1 MDGAA
6 KPQMPFSWDG
16 KDFSSYRLLGDDAC
30 LPNIQYQAYVDH
42 SQDKRDV
49 VAIVLHANSNLLG
62 LESEMSENCEL
73 QKRTVLRGCKL
84 K

>member
-1 MDGAA
+1 
-6 KPQMPFSWDG
+6 MPFSWDG
-16 KDFSSYRLLGDDAC
+16 KDFSSYRLLWGDDAC